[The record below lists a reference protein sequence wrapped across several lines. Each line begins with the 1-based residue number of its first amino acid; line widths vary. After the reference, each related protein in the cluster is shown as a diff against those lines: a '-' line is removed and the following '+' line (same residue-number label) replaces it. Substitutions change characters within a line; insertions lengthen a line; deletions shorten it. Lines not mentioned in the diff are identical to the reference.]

1 MKRMSE
7 SEITIRESQVKDAKP
22 LMRIDKLVW
31 NSRNSP
37 QIPVWKSRTHYLRN
51 CPPDNQLVAERYGEV
66 VGCVGWRPP
75 TMMFSNAHVA
85 ELYIAVHPAYQGLG
99 IGRKMMDAAKLHTMK
114 RGIKKLR
121 LRVLST
127 NEDAI
132 RFYMRCGFKI
142 EGRLER
148 EYQIDGRFVDDVLMG
163 CWLLP

>member
-1 MKRMSE
+1 MKRIQE
-7 SEITIRESQVKDAKP
+7 GVITIRESQVKDAKP

-37 QIPVWKSRTHYLRN
+37 QIPIWKSRTHYLRN
-51 CPPDNQLVAERYGEV
+51 CPPENQLVAEWDGGV

-75 TMMFSNAHVA
+75 TLMFNNAHVT
-85 ELYIAVHPAYQGLG
+85 ELYIAVHPSYQGCG
-99 IGRKMMDAAKLHTMK
+99 VGRRLIEAAKIHNRH

-127 NEDAI
+127 NERAVQ
-132 RFYMRCGFKI
+132 FYLRCGFVV

-148 EYQIDGRFVDDVLMG
+148 EYQIDGRYVDDILMS
-163 CWLLP
+163 CWLL